1 MNYKKVFTSAVAA
14 TALAAGLVACS
25 DGEGADSTATTA
37 ADGASGTAT
46 VTNIETATEAAET
59 ETAAET
65 ATDANG
71 AEGSTE
77 SVSLTTADGEEV
89 KVPTGLVQAIG
100 QYADSEWGEPMKV
113 TEHDGSWI
121 VDFDNDHHV
130 AWNENTGGAPIWGQI
145 ANVWLTNEGVM
156 DKVGF
161 PTAAETPLPHE
172 SGWFQE
178 FEHGTIEW
186 TRENNDTG
194 AFAANIIEK

>member
-14 TALAAGLVACS
+14 TALAAGMVACS
-25 DGEGADSTATTA
+25 DGEGVDSTATTA
-37 ADGASGTAT
+37 AESASGTAT

-59 ETAAET
+59 ETATET
-65 ATDANG
+65 DG
-71 AEGSTE
+71 AEGSAE
-77 SVSLTTADGEEV
+77 AVSLSTADGQEV

-100 QYADSEWGEPMKV
+100 QYAESDWGEPMKV

-145 ANVWLTNEGVM
+145 ANVWLTQEGVM
-156 DKVGF
+156 DEVGF
-161 PTAAETPLPHE
+161 PTEAETPLPNE

-178 FEHGTIEW
+178 FERGTIEW

>member
-25 DGEGADSTATTA
+25 DGEGTDSTATTA
-37 ADGASGTAT
+37 ADAASGTAT

-59 ETAAET
+59 ETAT
-65 ATDANG
+65 GPQG
-71 AEGSTE
+71 AAATE
-77 SVSLTTADGEEV
+77 SVELATADGV
-89 KVPTGLVQAIG
+89 STLVPTGLVQAIG
-100 QYADSEWGEPMKV
+100 QYAESDWGEPMKV
-113 TEHDGSWI
+113 EEHDGGWI

-130 AWNENTGGAPIWGQI
+130 AWNENTGGAPIWGEI
-145 ANVWLTNEGVM
+145 ANVWLNQEGVM

-161 PTAAETPLPHE
+161 PTEAETPLPNE

-178 FEHGTIEW
+178 FERGTIEW

>member
-14 TALAAGLVACS
+14 TALAAGMVACS
-25 DGEGADSTATTA
+25 DGEGVDSTATTA
-37 ADGASGTAT
+37 AESASGTAT
-46 VTNIETATEAAET
+46 VTNIKTATEAAET
-59 ETAAET
+59 ETATET
-65 ATDANG
+65 GG
-71 AEGSTE
+71 AEGAE
-77 SVSLTTADGEEV
+77 EAVSLSTADGQEV

-100 QYADSEWGEPMKV
+100 QYAESDWGEPMKV

-145 ANVWLTNEGVM
+145 ANVWLTQEGVM

-161 PTAAETPLPHE
+161 PTEAETPLPNE

>member
-14 TALAAGLVACS
+14 TALAAGLAACS
-25 DGEGADSTATTA
+25 DGEGVDTAATTTA

-59 ETAAET
+59 QTAAET
-65 ATDANG
+65 DG
-71 AEGSTE
+71 AEGSAE
-77 SVSLTTADGEEV
+77 SVALTTADGEEV

-100 QYADSEWGEPMKV
+100 QYAEPEWGEPLKV

-130 AWNENTGGAPIWGQI
+130 AWNENTGGAPIWGEI
-145 ANVWLTNEGVM
+145 ANVWLTQEGVM

-161 PTAAETPLPHE
+161 PTEAETPLPNE
-172 SGWFQE
+172 SGWFQK

-186 TRENNDTG
+186 TRENNDNG

>member
-25 DGEGADSTATTA
+25 DGEGDDSTATTA

-59 ETAAET
+59 
-65 ATDANG
+65 ATEANG
-71 AEGSTE
+71 AEGDASTE
-77 SVSLTTADGEEV
+77 SVSLTTADGQEV

-161 PTAAETPLPHE
+161 PTAAETPLPNE

-186 TRENNDTG
+186 TRGNNDTG

>member
-14 TALAAGLVACS
+14 TALAAGMVACS
-25 DGEGADSTATTA
+25 DGEGVDSTATTA
-37 ADGASGTAT
+37 AESASGTAT
-46 VTNIETATEAAET
+46 VTNIETATEVAET
-59 ETAAET
+59 ETATEA
-65 ATDANG
+65 DG
-71 AEGSTE
+71 AEGSAE
-77 SVSLTTADGEEV
+77 AVSLSTADGQEV

-100 QYADSEWGEPMKV
+100 QYAESDWGEPMKV
-113 TEHDGSWI
+113 TEHDDSWI

-145 ANVWLTNEGVM
+145 ANVWLTQEGVM

-161 PTAAETPLPHE
+161 PTEAETPLPNE

-186 TRENNDTG
+186 TRQNNDTG